1 LTFSPTGLPARAP
14 ERRRSRRGGVGAW
27 RRFGQQSQ
35 ALDSAGIVE
44 RAFRAREVI
53 QMTKR
58 HDSAHPTAADMRV
71 LWDMNGMSFELAEKA
86 YRAWL
91 AGAGRIQNEALG
103 FFNGR
108 LEKGLETAR
117 ELSNCRTP
125 NEYFQVQA
133 KYTDEVVAEWLA
145 ESQKMIELFGE
156 IARTTAQPAQ
166 DALAEAEAMGRRA
179 ARRAGT
185 H

>member
-1 LTFSPTGLPARAP
+1 
-14 ERRRSRRGGVGAW
+14 
-27 RRFGQQSQ
+27 
-35 ALDSAGIVE
+35 
-44 RAFRAREVI
+44 
-53 QMTKR
+53 MTKR
-58 HDSAHPTAADMRV
+58 HDSAHPTATDVGV

-91 AGAGRIQNEALG
+91 AGAGRIQHEALG
-103 FFNGR
+103 FLNGR

-125 NEYFQVQA
+125 TEYFEVQA
-133 KYTDEVVAEWLA
+133 KYTDAVVTDWLA

-156 IARTTAQPAQ
+156 VARKTAQPAEE
-166 DALAEAEAMGRRA
+166 AMVTAEAIGRRA